1 MQTLKSWVFGDNS
14 SDSIARQLRELSVP
28 VSSEACRTCSD
39 PCDDGHAEYP
49 GRLYIDTYGRL
60 LGTIAPTR
68 RLVIVSTGKFDWVKH
83 IESEH
88 GTVANHLS
96 LTYDKL
102 GEHLTLGKRHYPPVF
117 SSDDFKGLS
126 ILNGSHRTVS
136 EEPDHETVLVL
147 PDFQAVVGARAN
159 AESVEA
165 LWRHALDP
173 TVGVAKKRDDAAL
186 PALRSYVLPY
196 ACVIII
202 CSHKRRDNRCG
213 ISAPVLQDCLT
224 SELAHAGWEVHTQL
238 EHLDEVE
245 DCLEKLDGTEAE
257 RSNAAHEQLRAASAQ
272 KRALILGVSHTG
284 GHKWAG
290 NVQIFTPQ
298 GVGIYYGRVTPH
310 DVPAVV
316 KSTILEG
323 KVLPE
328 LLRGGMNVTR
338 PDGKTLLDW

>member
-14 SDSIARQLRELSVP
+14 TDSITRQLRELDVP
-28 VSSEACRTCSD
+28 VSNDACRTCSE
-39 PCDDGHAEYP
+39 PCDEGHAEYS
-49 GRLYIDTYGRL
+49 GRLYVDTYGKL
-60 LGTIAPTR
+60 LGTIEPTR
-68 RLVIVSTGKFDWVKH
+68 RQVIISTGKLDWVKH
-83 IESEH
+83 IESEP
-88 GTVANHLS
+88 GTVAHYLS
-96 LTYDKL
+96 STYHKL
-102 GEHLTLGKRHYPPVF
+102 GERSILGKKQYPPVF

-126 ILNGSHRTVS
+126 VLNGSHSTVS
-136 EEPDHETVLVL
+136 EEPDCETVLVL

-159 AESVEA
+159 ADSVEA

-173 TVGVAKKRDDAAL
+173 TVGITKRHDDAAL
-186 PALRSYVLPY
+186 PALRSYVIPY

-213 ISAPVLQDCLT
+213 ITAPVLQDCLT

-238 EHLDEVE
+238 EHLDEADE
-245 DCLEKLDGTEAE
+245 CLEKLSGTDDE
-257 RSNAAHEQLRAASAQ
+257 RAASTHASLRAASAQ
-272 KRALILGVSHTG
+272 KRALILGVSHVG

-316 KSTILEG
+316 KNTILEG